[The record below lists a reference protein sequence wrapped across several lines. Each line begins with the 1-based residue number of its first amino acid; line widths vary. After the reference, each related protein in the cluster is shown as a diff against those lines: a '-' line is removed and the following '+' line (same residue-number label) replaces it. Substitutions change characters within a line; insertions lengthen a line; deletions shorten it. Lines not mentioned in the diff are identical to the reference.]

1 MEFRHS
7 SATYYASKLNR
18 QQLCIRYGWAI
29 SSRMPDTYFTRSGVD
44 MEELDKKFTGTEVE
58 VLKGLLAR
66 MEQETQLKAERI
78 LHLEQDIATLQ
89 QNLASVAAILKL
101 NPHGGKLKPISEEE
115 REAGAMRLLQS
126 PRADAHRAPGH
137 LPSTRPASSMSG
149 CSKALA

>member
-1 MEFRHS
+1 MTSCHWLTGNWLVISVAPLTPPAIEHLQKFAVEFRHS

-66 MEQETQLKAERI
+66 MEQETQL
-78 LHLEQDIATLQ
+78 
-89 QNLASVAAILKL
+89 
-101 NPHGGKLKPISEEE
+101 
-115 REAGAMRLLQS
+115 
-126 PRADAHRAPGH
+126 
-137 LPSTRPASSMSG
+137 
-149 CSKALA
+149 